1 METASRN
8 CPLSCPAHRG
18 AETGSVVRPASPLG
32 APWAGRP
39 VPRSRDVPVAPCGC
53 QAPSEKAP
61 PGQLSTDANQRLAA
75 PGAAATRSAGSAP
88 GSEGRGGGRRLRL
101 GLASET
107 ISCSLEGSQRG
118 VWDALE
124 VEESPAARGPWRG
137 RPSRGAQVLSARVWP
152 ALCPARRAPRALG
165 LSREAWGVHPA
176 RRPPWG
182 GQVRGP
188 GGLCVASGRVWSGC
202 FLGVTSQRG
211 LEQPPP
217 GALRLGP
224 AWPPRGRGSVTFQQV
239 RTDLKWL
246 TRVTHAQC
254 SRKNV
259 GGGGGA
265 GRVTMRTGSALPGAP
280 GREPPRNPT
289 ALEKAAL
296 APQAPCRPAGL
307 CPPHH
312 ARAHAHAQHARHTS
326 SRAHHS
332 TRVHMQHTCSHVHAH
347 AAHVHTH
354 TRRMLAWAH
363 TWHMGTHST
372 HTPTCSTQLTCT
384 QMYTCVNT
392 LAHVCARACMHTR
405 RAQAPPL
412 PGWHLL

>member
-39 VPRSRDVPVAPCGC
+39 VPRSCDVPVAPCGC

-137 RPSRGAQVLSARVWP
+137 GHPVEPGCCPPVCGRP
-152 ALCPARRAPRALG
+152 CAPPGGRLG
-165 LSREAWGVHPA
+165 PLACHGRHGGYT
-176 RRPPWG
+176 RP
-182 GQVRGP
+182 GQGRTGQ
-188 GGLCVASGRVWSGC
+188 GLCVASGRVQSGC
-202 FLGVTSQRG
+202 FFGVTSQRG

-259 GGGGGA
+259 GGGGA
-265 GRVTMRTGSALPGAP
+265 GRVIMRTGSTLPGAP
-280 GREPPRNPT
+280 GREPRNPT

-312 ARAHAHAQHARHTS
+312 ARPHAHAQHAWHTS

-332 TRVHMQHTCSHVHAH
+332 THVHMQHACSHVHAH

-354 TRRMLAWAH
+354 TRHMLAWAH

-392 LAHVCARACMHTR
+392 LAHVCARACTHTR
-405 RAQAPPL
+405 RAWAPPL
-412 PGWHLL
+412 PGRHLL